1 MNDSPFFSRRLFLR
15 RGVQMLSVAGTVPL
29 FLDRSARAMAAE
41 FADNPQGAGRPDRV
55 LVIVQLA
62 GGNDGLNTVVP
73 YANDDYYKARPRL
86 GIRKERALKLNDEFG
101 LHPAA
106 AGFKELYDNGQLAIV
121 HAVGY
126 PNPNRSHFRS
136 TDIWA
141 TAEPERVAQTGWLG
155 KYFDACCSGSDPGA
169 GAAKGE
175 KKDPD
180 PGAAVAL
187 VNEPPLALVGKEY
200 IPLAFRS
207 PESLTF
213 QGAGRNESLKDA
225 FEKLNDVDPDDHDER
240 MMESKP
246 KADTDEQEDF
256 LQRTALNA
264 RVYAEQIKATAAKV
278 QNQAK
283 YPNGNRLAADL
294 KLVAQMI
301 ASGLPTRV
309 YYVTLG
315 GFDTHSNQPFRH
327 QNLLSTLTSALN
339 AFTKDLQALGHLDRT
354 TVMTFSE
361 FGRRVAEN
369 GSQGTDHGEAA
380 PLFVIGG
387 RVKAGFHGTFPELA
401 PGKLRRG
408 DVPFTT
414 DFRRLYATMLR
425 DWLKA
430 DDAKVL
436 GKKFETLGVLK
447 QA

>member
-1 MNDSPFFSRRLFLR
+1 
-15 RGVQMLSVAGTVPL
+15 
-29 FLDRSARAMAAE
+29 MAAE
-41 FADNPQGAGRPDRV
+41 FAENPQGAGRPDRV

-73 YANDDYYKARPRL
+73 YTNDDYYKARPRL
-86 GIRKERALKLNDEFG
+86 AIGKDRALKLNDEFA
-101 LHPAA
+101 LHPSA
-106 AGFKELYDNGQLAIV
+106 AGFKELYDNGQLAIL

-155 KYFDACCSGSDPGA
+155 KYFDACCSGADPGPGKENG
-169 GAAKGE
+169 GA

-207 PESLTF
+207 PQSLTF
-213 QGAGRNESLKDA
+213 QGAGANASLQDA
-225 FEKLNDVDPDDHDER
+225 FEKLNDVDPDDDER
-240 MMESKP
+240 TMQAKP

-264 RVYAEQIKATAAKV
+264 RVYADQIKATAAKV
-278 QNQAK
+278 QNKAK
-283 YPNGNRLAADL
+283 YPNGNRLAIDL

-327 QNLLSTLTSALN
+327 QQLLSTLTSALN
-339 AFTKDLQALGHLDRT
+339 AFTKDLQAMGHLDRT

-380 PLFVIGG
+380 PLFVISGQ
-387 RVKAGFHGTFPELA
+387 VKPGFHGTFPELA
-401 PGKLRRG
+401 PSKLRRG
-408 DVPFTT
+408 DVPYST
-414 DFRRLYATMLR
+414 DFRRIYATMLR

-430 DDAKVL
+430 DDVKVL
-436 GKKFETLGVLK
+436 GKKFETLPLLATV
-447 QA
+447 